1 LIIERGCGNHL
12 VITDSRRRWKMKIG
26 VSTAA
31 VLAALVWFS
40 GIGAADSIFRGKVIL
55 ISNGMYTIKTDSDQ
69 GFAGSR
75 ETFVVDPKVTKQTG
89 EIKVGTMVEAEVNP
103 NGMAYWIKAI
113 DEGKND
119 TKKSAN
125 K

>member
-1 LIIERGCGNHL
+1 
-12 VITDSRRRWKMKIG
+12 MKIG
-26 VSTAA
+26 VIMAA
-31 VLAALVWFS
+31 VLAALIWLS
-40 GIGAADSIFRGKVIL
+40 GVGSADSIFRGTVIL

-89 EIKVGTMVEAEVNP
+89 EIKLGTKVEAEVNP

-113 DEGKND
+113 DESKNG
-119 TKKSAN
+119 TKKSAS